1 MQQDA
6 SQKAIQ
12 VGFGGITVIC
22 AETTA
27 VRATIGTVSKTP
39 MVKVWEEKTKQ
50 FELNSYT
57 ASLSSFNALAFG
69 QRPKAH
75 SYSPCTS

>member
-27 VRATIGTVSKTP
+27 VRATIGTVSKTL
-39 MVKVWEEKTKQ
+39 MVKVWEEK
-50 FELNSYT
+50 N
-57 ASLSSFNALAFG
+57 
-69 QRPKAH
+69 
-75 SYSPCTS
+75 